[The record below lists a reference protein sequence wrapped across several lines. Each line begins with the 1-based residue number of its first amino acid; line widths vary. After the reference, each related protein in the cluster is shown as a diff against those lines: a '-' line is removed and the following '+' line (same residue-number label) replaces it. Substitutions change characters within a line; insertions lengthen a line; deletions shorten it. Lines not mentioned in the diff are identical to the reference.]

1 MRSARSVALVFG
13 VSHNTELGDS
23 LRRSTIIATSRQDRT
38 CRVIKQVILIIQGQG
53 CISFPG
59 SPTRRLPVLLYHILL
74 LVLAATHVFN
84 LLPLVATTNATT
96 TKRLVYFSSAFVFFF
111 VFFCGF
117 KKRPLAKQS
126 IRASSARTWVVTA
139 FDNGIVGRCSP
150 HFILLKWTS
159 SGVNPRAA
167 LEPRQGNVSRLLN
180 SGGTATVS

>member
-96 TKRLVYFSSAFVFFF
+96 TKRLVYFSSAFVFFL
-111 VFFCGF
+111 FFF
-117 KKRPLAKQS
+117 A
-126 IRASSARTWVVTA
+126 ASRKGHLRNKVSERQA
-139 FDNGIVGRCSP
+139 P
-150 HFILLKWTS
+150 
-159 SGVNPRAA
+159 A
-167 LEPRQGNVSRLLN
+167 LGW
-180 SGGTATVS
+180 